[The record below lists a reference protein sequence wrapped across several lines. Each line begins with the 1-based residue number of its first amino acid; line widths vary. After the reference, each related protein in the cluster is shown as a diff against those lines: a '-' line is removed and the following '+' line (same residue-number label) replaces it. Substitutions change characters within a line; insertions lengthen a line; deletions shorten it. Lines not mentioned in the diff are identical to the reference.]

1 MRKYELKHNG
11 NDYSVQLQSLSSE
24 EAVMEINGKE
34 YKVSISAVSEVVP
47 EGALDSLKAATA
59 ATGAVTAP
67 ASNLERLL
75 PVKVLSWHPSL
86 ARSWKCSFP
95 SVMSLS
101 RTAAVQDGSDEDGK
115 RNQLAS

>member
-67 ASNLERLL
+67 ASKPRAVASSEGTVLAPIPGSIMEVFVSVGDV
-75 PVKVLSWHPSL
+75 VKPDSRCS
-86 ARSWKCSFP
+86 RWK
-95 SVMSLS
+95 
-101 RTAAVQDGSDEDGK
+101 R
-115 RNQLAS
+115 